1 MKTTGILVLDLG
13 SPTTTQV
20 VRRLRHLGVYAEVH
34 PADVDPTLLASLDP
48 RGVVLSGGAGSAPGA
63 EPLVPRR
70 SVLDAGLPVLALG
83 DGLLLLATR
92 LRGKVRP
99 ADPAGWEVERVGIL
113 RQSPLFET
121 LLNEGRFATWMRTG
135 DTLDDAPPGFVVTA
149 KGDRGRIAA
158 MEHLSKR
165 LFALRFHPEQPET
178 EHGLQILAN
187 FAHDICESAGN
198 WDIDDHAKM
207 CAVSLRSRVGS
218 ARVACALDPAPASLV
233 AAALAARATTD
244 GLVTAVIDDG
254 SLDPTRLEAL
264 LAFSR
269 QVLGRDASV
278 VAAADLP
285 PGPDAR
291 REALARRLEASF
303 VITPPGRPDT
313 PARPERRS
321 GATPPAA
328 AIVHVMPLG
337 ELFPDEIL
345 HLAEVFGVPQS
356 LFEASCST

>member
-13 SPTTTQV
+13 SPTTSQV
-20 VRRLRHLGVYAEVH
+20 VRRLRSLGVYAEVH
-34 PADVDPTLLASLDP
+34 PADVDPALLASLDP
-48 RGVVLSGGAGSAPGA
+48 RGVILSGGAGSAPGA

-83 DGLLLLATR
+83 DGLLLVATR
-92 LRGKVRP
+92 LRGKARP

-135 DTLDDAPPGFVVTA
+135 DTIDDAPPGFVVTA
-149 KGDRGRIAA
+149 KGDRGRVAA

-187 FAHDICESAGN
+187 FSHDICECPGN

-218 ARVACALDPAPASLV
+218 ARVACALDLAPASLV
-233 AAALAARATTD
+233 AAALTARATTD

-254 SLDPTRLEAL
+254 KLGAARLEAL
-264 LAFSR
+264 GTFSR
-269 QVLGRDASV
+269 QVLGREAV
-278 VAAADLP
+278 VVPAAELP
-285 PGPDAR
+285 AGADAR
-291 REALARRLEASF
+291 REALARRLEAHF
-303 VITPPGRPDT
+303 VITPPGRPDIPSRGERRTATT
-313 PARPERRS
+313 PASAPV
-321 GATPPAA
+321 
-328 AIVHVMPLG
+328 VHVMPLG
-337 ELFPDEIL
+337 ELFPEEIL
-345 HLAEVFGVPQS
+345 HLAEVFGVPRA
-356 LFEASCST
+356 LLEASCST